1 MMRCTRPSAA
11 PPPTRAPLAMPS
23 RWPTAAIRWCCILPR
38 STGRRWASG
47 SLTCRLKTK
56 RCWTTTT
63 SLKRWVVLPPPPRPL
78 PSRSVMASSISTFS
92 AQAIDGGL
100 DRPKVS
106 AIEILSSSSSTNT
119 PPTANAGPDQSI
131 TLPANSVTLSGS
143 GTDPGGA
150 ITAYSWTKVS
160 GGAATITSPSAA
172 STTVTG
178 LAQGSYVFRL
188 TVTDNGSP
196 GLTGSDDVTVTVN
209 GTTTATTY
217 RINAGGPQLSTS
229 LGTFAAD
236 NFFSPSPGY
245 TFSTTSAIA
254 GTTDDALYQTERS
267 STTNQGTFGYA
278 FPVANGSY
286 TVVLHFAEIYWTA
299 VGKRVFDVS
308 IENQKV
314 LDNYDIFKKVGG
326 FTATTETFA
335 VTVSDGILNINFS
348 AQAIDGGLDRPKVSA
363 IEILSSSSTPIP
375 HPPPMRDR
383 IKALPCLP
391 IV

>member
-1 MMRCTRPSAA
+1 M
-11 PPPTRAPLAMPS
+11 
-23 RWPTAAIRWCCILPR
+23 
-38 STGRRWASG
+38 
-47 SLTCRLKTK
+47 
-56 RCWTTTT
+56 
-63 SLKRWVVLPPPPRPL
+63 
-78 PSRSVMASSISTFS
+78 
-92 AQAIDGGL
+92 
-100 DRPKVS
+100 
-106 AIEILSSSSSTNT
+106 
-119 PPTANAGPDQSI
+119 
-131 TLPANSVTLSGS
+131 TLSGS

-335 VTVSDGILNINFS
+335 VTVSDGTLNINFS

-363 IEILSSSSTPIP
+363 IEILSSSSTTNT
-375 HPPPMRDR
+375 PPTANAGPDQS
-383 IKALPCLP
+383 ITLPANSVTLSGSGTDPGGAITAYSWTKVSGGAATITSPSAASTTVTGLAQGSVCVP
-391 IV
+391 PDGHR

>member
-1 MMRCTRPSAA
+1 MAA
-11 PPPTRAPLAMPS
+11 
-23 RWPTAAIRWCCILPR
+23 AA
-38 STGRRWASG
+38 
-47 SLTCRLKTK
+47 
-56 RCWTTTT
+56 
-63 SLKRWVVLPPPPRPL
+63 
-78 PSRSVMASSISTFS
+78 
-92 AQAIDGGL
+92 
-100 DRPKVS
+100 
-106 AIEILSSSSSTNT
+106 
-119 PPTANAGPDQSI
+119 
-131 TLPANSVTLSGS
+131 
-143 GTDPGGA
+143 DPGGS

-160 GGAATITSPSAA
+160 GRGGTITSPSAA

-178 LAQGSYVFRL
+178 LAQGTYVFRL

-254 GTTDDALYQTERS
+254 GTTDDALYQSERS

-335 VTVSDGILNINFS
+335 VTVSDGTLNINFS

-363 IEILSSSSTPIP
+363 IEILSSGAALTTAASSITTNEVSQG
-375 HPPPMRDR
+375 
-383 IKALPCLP
+383 ALPENGIAYPNPSGDGRFKVSLSKEVEGEVAYSLFTLSGSELKNGKLSLIKP
-391 IV
+391 TSVLEFNFSQEMQKNGMYYLQLNNKGKKSVFKLVYIGH